1 MDPFFASSCL
11 MIPKRRWKPLR
22 RDSAVLLFSSLS
34 LSPVFLC
41 TCCLVVHFLSSQSAN
56 FLNPMAPHSL
66 ADGPSRLL
74 LAAVILF
81 HLSSTLAANIV
92 SVREET
98 AFKAQRECARDCF
111 AWNGSGDLI
120 GLFGCR
126 YPYQNECLCRTDLA
140 PAATKHFSTCMD
152 ARCTVGPAT
161 GDISTAISIYNSYCV
176 ANGFEVTAAVAVPAK
191 TTTTAG
197 SQATKG
203 NYPTYESHTAS
214 RGFWQ
219 QITNKGVTC
228 NRSSRPR

>member
-1 MDPFFASSCL
+1 MAQ
-11 MIPKRRWKPLR
+11 RPL
-22 RDSAVLLFSSLS
+22 
-34 LSPVFLC
+34 
-41 TCCLVVHFLSSQSAN
+41 TN
-56 FLNPMAPHSL
+56 
-66 ADGPSRLL
+66 GPSRLL
-74 LAAVILF
+74 LAVVVLLHF
-81 HLSSTLAANIV
+81 SSTLAANVV

-191 TTTTAG
+191 ATTTSAG

-203 NYPTYESHTAS
+203 IYLPTISLDYLPYLPYESPNCFKEVSGDKSLT
-214 RGFWQ
+214 RGRFTRKQ
-219 QITNKGVTC
+219 E
-228 NRSSRPR
+228 